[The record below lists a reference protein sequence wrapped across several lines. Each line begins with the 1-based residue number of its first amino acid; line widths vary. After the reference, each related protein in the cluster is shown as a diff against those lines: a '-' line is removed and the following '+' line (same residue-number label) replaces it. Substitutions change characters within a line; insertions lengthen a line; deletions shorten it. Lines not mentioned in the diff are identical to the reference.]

1 MGLFGRSGGGDPAT
15 LRREMVD
22 RQIASRDVD
31 DERVLRAMREVPRH
45 LFAPGHG
52 LRQAYG
58 DHALPIGHG
67 QTISQP
73 YIVALMTQALELE
86 EGHRV
91 LEVGTGSGYQAAVLA
106 ACGAR
111 VYTVE
116 RIPELHRRARGKLE
130 EAGYLDRVRL
140 RLGDGSR
147 GWPEHAPFDRVV
159 LTAAAEE
166 LPRPLAEQLAEGGV
180 LVAPVGGAAL
190 QHIYRYR
197 KRPGGEL
204 EREELE
210 GARFVPLVRDEEPP
224 EV

>member
-1 MGLFGRSGGGDPAT
+1 MGIFGRSSGGDPEE

-22 RQIASRDVD
+22 HQIASRDVD

-45 LFAPGHG
+45 VFAPGHS
-52 LRQAYG
+52 LRRAYG

-86 EGHRV
+86 GTERV
-91 LEVGTGSGYQAAVLA
+91 LEIGTGSGYQAAVLA

-111 VYTVE
+111 VFSVE
-116 RIPELHRRARGKLE
+116 RIPELHRQARQKLE
-130 EAGYLDRVRL
+130 EAGYLDGVRL

-147 GWPEHAPFDRVV
+147 GWPEHAPYDRAL
-159 LTAAAEE
+159 LTAAARE
-166 LPRPLAEQLAEGGV
+166 LPRPLAEQLEEGGV

-197 KRPGGEL
+197 KGPEGEL
-204 EREELE
+204 DREKLE
-210 GARFVPLVRDEEPP
+210 GARFVPLVRDGNADD
-224 EV
+224 